1 MAVFVLL
8 FIHLNQF
15 AQNGKIIC
23 IREGEI
29 MVNSK
34 KSSAKQQTKKPVRA
48 KRVKRAPIN
57 PVVAS
62 VNRMYNRGVPLLIG
76 EALLFVAAAAVLFIK
91 PVLVLTIFTYI
102 IGTALLLFGL
112 YRMITGFV
120 ASNDNGGGGIDVV
133 FGLINIVLGLLFIVY
148 PAGSLVSVAY
158 IFVVLFFFKA
168 LRVLIFAINLARAR
182 FGHYLITLLAAMI
195 LFGLAVALFFFPLGT
210 FIAMTYYLAVLLV
223 VYAVADIY
231 MFVEL
236 NKLRQLVSD

>member
-1 MAVFVLL
+1 
-8 FIHLNQF
+8 
-15 AQNGKIIC
+15 
-23 IREGEI
+23 
-29 MVNSK
+29 MVDTK
-34 KSSAKQQTKKPVRA
+34 KSQVKSKTVKSVRA
-48 KRVKRAPIN
+48 KRVKRVPRS

-62 VNRMYNRGVPLLIG
+62 VNRMYNKSVPLLVV
-76 EALLFVAAAAVLFIK
+76 EALLFVVAAAVLFIK

-112 YRMITGFV
+112 YRMISGFV
-120 ASNDNGGGGIDVV
+120 MSNDNGGGGVDVV
-133 FGLINIVLGLLFIVY
+133 FGLINIVLGLLFVVY
-148 PAGSLVSVAY
+148 PSGSLVSVAY

-182 FGHYLITLLAAMI
+182 FGHYIITLLAGCA

-223 VYAVADIY
+223 IYAIADIY

-236 NKLRQLVSD
+236 SKLRQLVSD